1 MAETYKKIKE
11 DATVVAVTVVY
22 GDRWNF
28 LKKTLDALINEPKI
42 STVIVVDN
50 NSKNQQ
56 ALDEYSKEHSPKII
70 ILRQSENIGFS
81 GAISKGAE
89 KAKETSCDYVLIMDD
104 DCVLEEGGIDM
115 FLDNYK
121 YFPTQRVVMVA
132 NRIDIPGVIGSFR
145 RPSIKSQIPDG
156 TIFDTINIKKI
167 TNLINLILG
176 KKENPNG
183 PFLPFFPTQAFVTGG
198 SFYPMEVLNEVDPYQ
213 ADFFIY
219 GEDLDFAWRVKKAG
233 FLSYQCARPIIH
245 DIDITFSQEGGH
257 VWGLFSDTTA
267 DYKVYYRMRNSVVI
281 SRRHTY
287 QSKINLLANIIIWYT
302 GLFIL
307 GLFRH
312 SSWKTYF
319 YRVKLIV
326 RAVLDGYAYPNT
338 KRPDYIVVPK

>member
-42 STVIVVDN
+42 STIIVVDN

-132 NRIDIPGVIGSFR
+132 NRMDVPGTTSAFKR
-145 RPSIKSQIPDG
+145 RSIASQTPTG
-156 TIFDTINIKKI
+156 TIFEVFSIGKI
-167 TNLINLILG
+167 INLIKLILG
-176 KKENPNG
+176 KKEDPSG
-183 PFLPFFPTQAFVTGG
+183 PLLPMFPTQAFVTGG
-198 SFYPMEVLNEVDPYQ
+198 SFYPMEVLHEVEPYRS
-213 ADFFIY
+213 DFFIY

-233 FLSYQCARPIIH
+233 FLSYQCTRPIIR
-245 DIDITFSQEGGH
+245 DIDLTFPEEGGH
-257 VWGLFSDTTA
+257 IWGLFQEVTA
-267 DYKVYYRMRNSVVI
+267 DYKVYYRMRNSVII
-281 SRRHTY
+281 SRYHTH
-287 QSKINLLANIIIWYT
+287 QSKVSLFINIVVWHI

-307 GLFRH
+307 GLFKY
-312 SSWKTYF
+312 SSLETYLR
-319 YRVKLIV
+319 RVKIICK
-326 RAVLDGYAYPNT
+326 AVIDGYKYPNT
-338 KRPDYIVVPK
+338 KRPEYIKVPL